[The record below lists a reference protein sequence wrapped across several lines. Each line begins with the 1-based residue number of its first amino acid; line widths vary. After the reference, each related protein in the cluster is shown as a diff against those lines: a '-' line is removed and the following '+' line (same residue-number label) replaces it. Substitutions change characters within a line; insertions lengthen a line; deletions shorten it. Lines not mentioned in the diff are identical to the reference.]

1 MLQPRTLWRDYQGR
15 GGLTQVLPPPTR
27 HCRTLKNSIDCINE
41 QGLRPPDSC
50 RGRVAAATACP
61 GPLRGLPYFDSR
73 SYSLPLRN
81 RVALVTGASRGI
93 GKEIA
98 LALGRAGVRVAI
110 SYRTNKLGAQ
120 KVVNELRSV
129 GAEGVVFATDV
140 TDSERA
146 KELIEAIINRFGRL
160 DILVNNVGMFEW
172 KPVVD
177 LTPEEWDSVV
187 AANLSSIF
195 YTSKFSVPV
204 MRQKHWGRIINLGAV
219 GAERAFGQAKISAY
233 SAAKAG
239 LVAFSR
245 SLALEEARNGITVN
259 VVNPPV
265 IDEKALS
272 LEEAEKLVD
281 ARYPVGRPA
290 TGRDIAEAVKF
301 FASDEASFI
310 TGQVLNVSG
319 GWML

>member
-1 MLQPRTLWRDYQGR
+1 L
-15 GGLTQVLPPPTR
+15 
-27 HCRTLKNSIDCINE
+27 S
-41 QGLRPPDSC
+41 
-50 RGRVAAATACP
+50 
-61 GPLRGLPYFDSR
+61 
-73 SYSLPLRN
+73 LRN

-98 LALGRAGVRVAI
+98 LTLGRAGVRLAI
-110 SYRTNKLGAQ
+110 SYRSNKLGAQ
-120 KVVNELRSV
+120 KVVGELRAM
-129 GAEGVVFATDV
+129 GAEGFMLSTDV
-140 TDSERA
+140 TDPARVKQLFDGVLEH
-146 KELIEAIINRFGRL
+146 FGRL
-160 DILVNNVGMFEW
+160 DILVNNVGNFDW

-177 LTPEEWDSVV
+177 STVEEWDDLVASNLYSV
-187 AANLSSIF
+187 F
-195 YTSKFSVPV
+195 YTSKCAVPV
-204 MRQKHWGRIINLGAV
+204 MRRQKWGRIINLGAV

-245 SLALEEARNGITVN
+245 SLALEEARHGITVN

-265 IDEKALS
+265 MDEKEIS
-272 LEEAEKLVD
+272 LEEAERVTD
-281 ARYPVGRPA
+281 ARFPVGRPA

-301 FASDEASFI
+301 FASEEASFI